1 MDLVAEYRDARR
13 AEELAKMRRGLVL
26 RAMASSGMSQR
37 EVAEALGVSQPAINQ
52 QMQAAPRL
60 DDVHPE
66 VLLNAARPVLTTLA
80 EQCGY
85 RDLAVFGSVARH
97 EAHPG
102 SDIDLLVRS
111 PEGASSFD
119 FIRFK
124 QLLERVLGREI
135 DLVDVGGLQPG
146 LDDDIRR
153 QAVAL

>member
-1 MDLVAEYRDARR
+1 MIHRDERTAELGSRARSEDTTTCLPR
-13 AEELAKMRRGLVL
+13 AL
-26 RAMASSGMSQR
+26 R
-37 EVAEALGVSQPAINQ
+37 
-52 QMQAAPRL
+52 
-60 DDVHPE
+60 
-66 VLLNAARPVLTTLA
+66 AARPA
-80 EQCGY
+80 GY
-85 RDLAVFGSVARH
+85 AAFGSVARH
-97 EAHPG
+97 EARPG

-153 QAVAL
+153 EAVAL

>member
-1 MDLVAEYRDARR
+1 MDLMAVYRDARR
-13 AEELAKMRRGLVL
+13 AEELAKLRRGLAL

-37 EVAEALGVSQPAINQ
+37 QIAEALGVSQPAINQ
-52 QMQAAPRL
+52 QMKAAPHP

-80 EQCGY
+80 QQYGY

-97 EAHPG
+97 EARAG
-102 SDIDLLVRS
+102 SDLDLLVRS

-124 QLLERVLGREI
+124 QLLEHVLGREI
-135 DLVDVGGLQPG
+135 DVVDVGGLQPG

-153 QAVAL
+153 DAVAL